1 LGYGPGRFSFNTRA
15 GWCPD
20 CQGQGIR
27 RLDMNFM
34 PDIFVTCDGCE
45 GKRFNVQTLQVRFGE
60 LTIADVLDLTVDQA
74 KLRFEGFS
82 KLSMIL
88 ECLSNVGLG
97 YLKLG
102 QASSTLSGGEAQ
114 RVKLAKELS
123 KSSANGQLYVLDEPT
138 TGLHF
143 EDIRLLMVAINRLV
157 DRGNSM
163 VVIEHNIDVLR
174 CADWIIDMGPGGGV
188 AGGEVVAWGTPDQ
201 VAENPDSLTGRY
213 L

>member
-1 LGYGPGRFSFNTRA
+1 
-15 GWCPD
+15 
-20 CQGQGIR
+20 
-27 RLDMNFM
+27 MNFM
-34 PDIFVTCDGCE
+34 PDIFVTCDGCD
-45 GKRFNVQTLQVRFGE
+45 GRRFNVQTLQVRFGE

-82 KLSMIL
+82 KLSRIL
-88 ECLSNVGLG
+88 ECLSDVGLG

-114 RVKLAKELS
+114 RVKLATELS
-123 KSSANGQLYVLDEPT
+123 KSSSTGQLYVLDEPT

-143 EDIRLLMVAINRLV
+143 EDIRLLMVAINRLI

-163 VVIEHNIDVLR
+163 VVIEHNVDVLR

-188 AGGEVVAWGTPDQ
+188 AGGALVASGTPEQ
-201 VAENPDSLTGRY
+201 VAENPDSLTGQY